1 MAYSVSRSDTDTV
14 QVTGVGFSETVIA
27 LGGHTR
33 RFSRM
38 GVRATDVFFAL

>member
-1 MAYSVSRSDTDTV
+1 MGAIFPKILIRCREA
-14 QVTGVGFSETVIA
+14 TGVGFSETVIA